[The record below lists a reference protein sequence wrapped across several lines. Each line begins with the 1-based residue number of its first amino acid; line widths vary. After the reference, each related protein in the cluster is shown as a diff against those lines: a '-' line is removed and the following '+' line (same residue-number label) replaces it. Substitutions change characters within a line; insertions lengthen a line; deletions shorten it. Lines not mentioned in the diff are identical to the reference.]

1 MQVCRKKYIMNDIK
15 KIKNLKSEIVILK
28 KSLMNLKFQKSTGQ
42 LEKTS
47 EIKNIRIKI
56 ARSGETKYFHLGK
69 RPAGVG

>member
-56 ARSGETKYFHLGK
+56 ARMKTEVSKIYGENN
-69 RPAGVG
+69 V